1 MGGLDPPR
9 SAIPSSRMERA
20 ANRLAAAAPP
30 SGLCLGLLHYRSK
43 TDEPARTRARSLAYS
58 RSCSRSRSRRN
69 SRSRTRSR
77 AG

>member
-9 SAIPSSRMERA
+9 SAIPSSRMKRA

-58 RSCSRSRSRRN
+58 RSRSRRN

>member
-9 SAIPSSRMERA
+9 SAIPSSRMKRA

-43 TDEPARTRARSLAYS
+43 TDETARTRARSLAYS
-58 RSCSRSRSRRN
+58 RSRSRSRRN
-69 SRSRTRSR
+69 SRTRSR